1 MNKELLKKMLEKRQA
16 KLAALHEKSKVSE
29 DINEVRAIGVEVDE
43 INAEIRDLEA
53 QLASIEE
60 RGFNPL
66 GTYGLR
72 GNGNPEDNENVEYR
86 SAFMNY
92 VLRGTAIPTEL
103 RADANTLT
111 SDVNAVIPTVLV
123 NKIIE
128 RMEQTGMILA
138 RVARTA
144 YAAGVNIPKSTVKPV
159 ATWVAEGAGSDR
171 QKKSTTMITFAYHKL
186 RCEISMSMEVGTMAL
201 AAFEAKFIENVAK
214 AMVIAIEKA
223 ILAGTGVG
231 QPKGILTEDGVEKE
245 IAGAIPTYDELVDIE
260 MAVPVEYDNTAVWFM
275 TKAQFG
281 NFLKM
286 KDQAGQPIARVNYG
300 LTGKPQYDLLGR
312 EVLPHPYAE
321 EMGTLAGAI
330 VDFNDY
336 VLNTIYDM
344 GITKKQDWETEDL
357 LTKAVMSVDG
367 KLVDDASLIKV
378 TKKA

>member
-72 GNGNPEDNENVEYR
+72 GNGNTEDNENVEYR

-103 RADANTLT
+103 RANTLT
-111 SDVNAVIPTVLV
+111 SDVGAVIPTVLV
-123 NKIIE
+123 NRIIE
-128 RMEQTGMILA
+128 RMEQTGIILA

-171 QKKSTTMITFAYHKL
+171 QKKTTTMISFTYHKL

-201 AAFEAKFIENVAK
+201 AAFEAKFVENVAK

-231 QPKGILTEDGVEKE
+231 QPKGILTEAGTEVP
-245 IAGAIPTYDELVDIE
+245 IAAAIPTYDELVNIE
-260 MAVPVEYDNTAVWFM
+260 MAVPVEYDNSATWFM

-321 EMGTLAGAI
+321 EMGSLAAGI
-330 VDFNDY
+330 VDFGDY

-344 GITKKQDWETEDL
+344 GIDKKQDWDTEDY

-367 KLVDDASLIKV
+367 KLLDDASLIKV
-378 TKKA
+378 TIGA